1 MPELRLIAFGGLAV
15 AAFVM
20 LLVTQTKHR
29 LAWRT
34 WLVPVLAAVPL
45 AAWTVLALAREGHA
59 AFWPVAAGSL
69 WGVQLW
75 YDRLM
80 SVTVAFFLLQN
91 RARAAG
97 MRSEVWVIAV
107 IFTGSMGLLTMLARM
122 LQLERRHAERASI
135 GTTVSSAR
143 HQGRA

>member
-1 MPELRLIAFGGLAV
+1 MPELRLIAFAGLAV

-34 WLVPVLAAVPL
+34 WLVPAVAAVPL
-45 AAWTVLALAREGHA
+45 AAWTALALVREGYA
-59 AFWPVAAGSL
+59 AFWPTAAGSL

-107 IFTGSMGLLTMLARM
+107 IVTGSMGLLTMLSRM
-122 LQLERRHAERASI
+122 LQLERRHAERSSV
-135 GTTVSSAR
+135 GTTGGAAQAS
-143 HQGRA
+143 G